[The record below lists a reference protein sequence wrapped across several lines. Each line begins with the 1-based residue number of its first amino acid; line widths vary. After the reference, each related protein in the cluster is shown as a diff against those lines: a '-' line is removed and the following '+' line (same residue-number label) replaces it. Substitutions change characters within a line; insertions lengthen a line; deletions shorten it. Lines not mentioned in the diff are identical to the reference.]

1 MNQKN
6 TKKNLAKVITAFATF
21 TGIAVIGLLVL
32 YLIQNDSG
40 HTGFDPYLALFAFV
54 PITIV
59 GLAHLAFLRFGGL
72 AGWFA
77 TLAIIVGI
85 SGMGLLVYLDRSNTL
100 LQYEAW
106 IERGMP
112 ERGSR

>member
-59 GLAHLAFLRFGGL
+59 GLAHLLVPRLRLL

-112 ERGSR
+112 